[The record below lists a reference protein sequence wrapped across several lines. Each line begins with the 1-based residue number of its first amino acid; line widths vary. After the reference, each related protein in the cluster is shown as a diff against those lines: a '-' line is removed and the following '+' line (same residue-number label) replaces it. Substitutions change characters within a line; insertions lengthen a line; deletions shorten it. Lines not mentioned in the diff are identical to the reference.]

1 MIVYWIGVIFSSPAV
16 RAAFFAHRV
25 LEHGVGFFKLGLLLQ
40 PTGKFGDASA
50 GGRSSRQDHE
60 ERAGVGGRAHVA
72 LAERQ
77 DQLPQL
83 HPLGDEPAPPER
95 DALTVDRSLNELVV
109 VGEAQRP
116 RRLHAVRLRQVE
128 PYVPAEPRVTALGII
143 VMQQY
148 LSGKVLGRR

>member
-1 MIVYWIGVIFSSPAV
+1 MYSSPAV
-16 RAAFFAHRV
+16 RAAFFARRL
-25 LEHGVGFFKLGLLLQ
+25 LEHGVGFLSLGLLLQ
-40 PTGKFGDASA
+40 PPGKFGDPRT
-50 GGRSSRQDHE
+50 GRRSSRQDHE
-60 ERAGVGGRAHVA
+60 ERAGVGWRAHVA

-95 DALTVDRSLNELVV
+95 DALALDRGLNELVV
-109 VGEAQRP
+109 VREAQRP

-128 PYVPAEPRVTALGII
+128 PYVPAEPRVTALGIV